1 MAVLFLYDEINQHR
15 SIYGS
20 YNTELLKIKS
30 IKLENASNTSSSFKS
45 VKLDTSDALD
55 KYLLYS
61 QFVAWYRKGLSI
73 VPLSDYEHNPV
84 YQELPKLNNYFT
96 NADEKIFIDLRLGKK
111 YTNQIQKINREDS
124 DLLIRITFKAA
135 ATKKNAIVCNWILS
149 R

>member
-1 MAVLFLYDEINQHR
+1 M
-15 SIYGS
+15 
-20 YNTELLKIKS
+20 
-30 IKLENASNTSSSFKS
+30 
-45 VKLDTSDALD
+45 
-55 KYLLYS
+55 LYS

-73 VPLSDYEHNPV
+73 VPLSDYEHNPL

-96 NADEKIFIDLRLGKK
+96 NADEKIFIDLRLGKE
-111 YTNQIQKINREDS
+111 YTNQIEKINREDS